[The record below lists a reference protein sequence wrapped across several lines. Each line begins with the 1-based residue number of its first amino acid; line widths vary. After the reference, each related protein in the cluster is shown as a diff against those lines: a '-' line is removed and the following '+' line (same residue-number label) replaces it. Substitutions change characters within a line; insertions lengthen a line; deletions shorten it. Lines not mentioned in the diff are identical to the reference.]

1 MSLIRKQKIY
11 LASFIRED
19 TDENDDP
26 INAYD
31 IPIQFESTLNS
42 LSGSTDIAVYGDKIS
57 RMCKTLLDYD
67 EWIDKIKEKDVVYL
81 YGATPDNEEMNGDN
95 ANYKVVAVLP
105 QNLKIQV
112 YFERIA

>member
-1 MSLIRKQKIY
+1 MSLIRKHKIY

-19 TDENDDP
+19 TDENGDP
-26 INAYD
+26 INIYGA
-31 IPIQFESTLNS
+31 PIQFESTLNS

-67 EWIDKIKEKDVVYL
+67 GWIDKIKEKDVVYL

-95 ANYKVVAVLP
+95 ANYKIVAVLP

-112 YFERIA
+112 YFERIV